1 MQINTLISRIKQRR
15 QEIANGMVDGNC
27 VNFESYQRLV
37 GHSLGLL
44 EILEFIN
51 QTLAEEEKD
60 VERR

>member
-1 MQINTLISRIKQRR
+1 MQINTLISRIKHRR
-15 QEIANGMVDGNC
+15 QEIAAGMVDGNC

-37 GHSLGLL
+37 GQSLGLL
-44 EILEFIN
+44 EILDFIN

>member
-15 QEIANGMVDGNC
+15 QEIAAGLGDGTC
-27 VNFESYQRLV
+27 VNCESYQRLV
-37 GHSLGLL
+37 GQSLGLL
-44 EILEFIN
+44 EILDFIN